1 MLDMMGHAGA
11 GAGAGAWADG
21 LLVLALVEL
30 GVRGLLRPAQVAE
43 PCTKCWN
50 QTFFAI
56 RRVTSPFPSLRG
68 ALCKAR

>member
-1 MLDMMGHAGA
+1 MMGHAGA
-11 GAGAGAWADG
+11 GADASADG
-21 LLVLALVEL
+21 LLVLALVEQ
-30 GVRGLLRPAQVAE
+30 GVRGLLRPAQLAE

-50 QTFFAI
+50 QTFFAT

>member
-1 MLDMMGHAGA
+1 MMGHA

-21 LLVLALVEL
+21 LLVLALMEQ
-30 GVRGLLRPAQVAE
+30 GVRGLLKPAQLAE

-56 RRVTSPFPSLRG
+56 KRVASPFPSLRG